1 MWGARALAFSTLS
14 PSTPPRAASRLATP
28 ATYGTELRSTRM
40 APRAT
45 FPAAPPP
52 VR

>member
-1 MWGARALAFSTLS
+1 MFGARTFAFSTVS
-14 PSTPPRAASRLATP
+14 PSTPPLAASRLSTP
-28 ATYGTELRSTRM
+28 ATYGTELRSTLI